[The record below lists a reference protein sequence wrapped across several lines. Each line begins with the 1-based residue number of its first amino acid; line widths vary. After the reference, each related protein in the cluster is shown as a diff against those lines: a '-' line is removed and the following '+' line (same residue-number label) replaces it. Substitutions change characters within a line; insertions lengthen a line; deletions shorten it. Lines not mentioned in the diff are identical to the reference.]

1 MSLLGP
7 ATVSAALALLAAR
20 VLWWALATG
29 RVDRR
34 RGIEGPA
41 SDTAVPTAPPDRP
54 ALAGFVVSGADG
66 RLCRVLDTTGPATI
80 AHLVAL
86 GAVRVSA
93 VGPGPDEIE
102 LTTTMAPQDLPAGL
116 AGGIEGRVLDHL
128 RHQRES
134 VSTGMLRRDAPSAR
148 WWTAARRSIAADAVA
163 AGLARPT
170 VTPMSLLPSAL
181 AAGAITAISVIHLVG
196 VMLGADPS
204 GATAMW
210 AILGV
215 LAARV
220 ARDALR
226 TAVEVPHRLTRSGR
240 VAATL
245 ISHRL
250 DDLIGMHPESSG
262 LTPTATSGDTAGLA
276 MATALGVPTRL
287 TRQVPLPGADTGP
300 VPRHRVVWSPAAD
313 GVRPV
318 RIVTPLLPG
327 RGGRP
332 TVVVATGLGLTVG
345 ATALRR
351 ALDGVADAAVLVR
364 LRAASPDAVSV
375 LDRVVDV
382 ARLAALA
389 PLVLGIALA
398 VAGVIDLRAE
408 RVTVGRVVDVRLPDR
423 RRVVDRLGR
432 AITGAG
438 SRGTLLVEV
447 AVDDGTDDRVR
458 SWLVAVT
465 DAAPVGS
472 AVEVRHTPVLGR
484 VRSIR
489 PPTPSDGP
497 IRPMVAAGQD

>member
-1 MSLLGP
+1 
-7 ATVSAALALLAAR
+7 
-20 VLWWALATG
+20 
-29 RVDRR
+29 
-34 RGIEGPA
+34 
-41 SDTAVPTAPPDRP
+41 
-54 ALAGFVVSGADG
+54 
-66 RLCRVLDTTGPATI
+66 
-80 AHLVAL
+80 
-86 GAVRVSA
+86 
-93 VGPGPDEIE
+93 
-102 LTTTMAPQDLPAGL
+102 
-116 AGGIEGRVLDHL
+116 
-128 RHQRES
+128 
-134 VSTGMLRRDAPSAR
+134 
-148 WWTAARRSIAADAVA
+148 
-163 AGLARPT
+163 
-170 VTPMSLLPSAL
+170 
-181 AAGAITAISVIHLVG
+181 
-196 VMLGADPS
+196 
-204 GATAMW
+204 
-210 AILGV
+210 
-215 LAARV
+215 
-220 ARDALR
+220 
-226 TAVEVPHRLTRSGR
+226 VEVPHRLTRSGR

-345 ATALRR
+345 AIALRR
-351 ALDGVADAAVLVR
+351 VLGGVADAAVLVR

-375 LDRVVDV
+375 LDRVLDV

-489 PPTPSDGP
+489 PPTPSDDP